1 MTKRQ
6 RILMGLNVLL
16 YLGPLMAGLAAQGWG
31 MVPFFAAIFLLWL
44 AVVQPGNWP
53 RGRDEWLQPDKQM
66 SVAAQSA
73 VQMLL
78 VIVLFAIGRGMGGIT
93 GVLPLFHWLFPLA
106 LSFVA
111 IPFSR
116 LAGAI
121 PVPAVTGMAALTP
134 RLQAAVRVTETLNAL
149 PHDVQHDMIEAHMRA
164 IAGEI
169 GQEDLREAL
178 LARAEGGEAGP
189 TTMRALV
196 NLASSGTWAHGLN
209 LDAAERIFAA
219 ISRNAQLAMHYATA
233 MNSQVSADP
242 DMAEHAPSAASLLAR
257 AETLKGTEAEVPLR
271 ALASRVARVM
281 QPDMPLEKLAAA
293 EPAVSTPAA

>member
-1 MTKRQ
+1 MGQMTKRQ
-6 RILMGLNVLL
+6 RILMGLQALL
-16 YLGPLMAGLAAQGWG
+16 YLGPLMAGLAAQGWV

-66 SVAAQSA
+66 SAAAQCA

-78 VIVLFAIGRGMGGIT
+78 VIVLFAIGRGMGGIA

-121 PVPAVTGMAALTP
+121 PVPALTGAAALDGQ
-134 RLQAAVRVTETLNAL
+134 LKAAVRVTDTLNAL
-149 PHDVQHDMIEAHMRA
+149 PHDVNHDVIEAHMRA

-169 GQEDLREAL
+169 GQEALREAL
-178 LARAEGGEAGP
+178 LARAKGGEASP

-209 LDAAERIFAA
+209 LDAAERVFAA
-219 ISRNAQLAMHYATA
+219 ISPNAQLAMHFATA

-257 AETLKGTEAEVPLR
+257 ADALKGTDAEVPLR
-271 ALASRVARVM
+271 SLAARVTRVM
-281 QPDMPLEKLAAA
+281 QPDAPV
-293 EPAVSTPAA
+293 EPAA